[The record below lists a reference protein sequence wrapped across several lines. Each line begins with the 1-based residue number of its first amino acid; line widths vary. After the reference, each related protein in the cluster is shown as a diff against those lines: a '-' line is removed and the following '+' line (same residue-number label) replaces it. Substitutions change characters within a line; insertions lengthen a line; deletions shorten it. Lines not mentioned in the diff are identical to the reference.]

1 VSLAADLRA
10 ASSTVW
16 EAQHAHPFVR
26 SIGHATLDEQRS
38 ASMCAR
44 TNRILIDYGRLRSTG
59 ERP

>member
-26 SIGHATLDEQRS
+26 GIGHGTLDEQRFRFD
-38 ASMCAR
+38 AR
-44 TNRILIDYGRLRSTG
+44 QD
-59 ERP
+59 